1 VTGSLRRLAARYAE
15 LLWVLA
21 AAAVGL
27 LAPGPGRGLARH
39 DAVNIVLAVL
49 VFSAALTVPAR
60 IGERLKRNGLRLLAV
75 TVASSAV
82 VVVIAW
88 AVSHLVVA
96 GPLRFGVLAVGVA
109 PVEIATLGVAPLGG
123 GDSLASGVMLIGS
136 TLLTALFAGPVMAL
150 LAEGTSVRV
159 GNLVVTLLVVV
170 VAPFVVGLAIRAR
183 IGDGIRARAST
194 AAAVAV
200 TVLVWLVASQ
210 ARVSDAYV
218 GVVLALGVLIV
229 SSAAA
234 GVVIGRL
241 VDGSSSRSVLFATS
255 MRDFA
260 IASGIAAAAFG
271 AAAAAPLGL
280 YGIMVMLWGTGV
292 AGTLQHRPVGQ
303 SM

>member
-1 VTGSLRRLAARYAE
+1 MSRARELISRYAE
-15 LLWVLA
+15 LVGVLVA
-21 AAAVGL
+21 AAIGL
-27 LAPGPGRGLARH
+27 VLPGPGRTLARH

-49 VFSAALTVPAR
+49 VFAAALTVPAG
-60 IGERLKRNGLRLLAV
+60 IGTRLQRSGARLLLA
-75 TVASSAV
+75 TLASSAA

-88 AVSHLVVA
+88 GVSHFVDA

-123 GDSLASGVMLIGS
+123 GDSLGSGVMLIGS

-150 LAEGTSVRV
+150 LADGTSVHV
-159 GNLVVTLLVVV
+159 GDLIVTLLVVV
-170 VAPFVVGLAIRAR
+170 VAPFVVGLAIRSRLGA
-183 IGDGIRARAST
+183 GIRARAST

-210 ARVSDAYV
+210 ARLSGAYI
-218 GVVLALGVLIV
+218 GVVAALAVLIV
-229 SSAAA
+229 ASAGV

-241 VDGSSSRSVLFATS
+241 VDGSSGRSVLFATS

-271 AAAAAPLGL
+271 AAAAAPLGC
-280 YGIMVMLWGTGV
+280 YGIMVMLWGTGL
-292 AGTLQHRPVGQ
+292 AGTLQRRPVRA
-303 SM
+303 